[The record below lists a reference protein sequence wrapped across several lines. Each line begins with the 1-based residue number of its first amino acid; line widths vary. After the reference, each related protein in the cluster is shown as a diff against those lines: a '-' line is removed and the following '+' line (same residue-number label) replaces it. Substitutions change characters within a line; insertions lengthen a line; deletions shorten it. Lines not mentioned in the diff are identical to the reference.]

1 MENVVYCFQK
11 YNNKKSVSS
20 GPETDSLD
28 KEQYI
33 VPVFQE
39 CSVSPGMEKLSIM
52 IWLILI

>member
-11 YNNKKSVSS
+11 YNKKSISS
-20 GPETDSLD
+20 GPEADILD

-39 CSVSPGMEKLSIM
+39 WSVSPRMEKLSIVV
-52 IWLILI
+52 WLTLI